1 MTVKATPIMLPFG
14 KKVVGDTLVC
24 NETSFDSIRQD
35 QFNNLVLLMLTNTI
49 SSLKMQLGG
58 YELWSS
64 PTDMSQAVSYSHCF
78 HNEQTFSITCTNSY
92 SNHSNGVDAKK
103 A

>member
-1 MTVKATPIMLPFG
+1 MIKDVIVDHSDSEGYPYHAPVWQ
-14 KKVVGDTLVC
+14 KVVGDTLVC

-58 YELWSS
+58 
-64 PTDMSQAVSYSHCF
+64 
-78 HNEQTFSITCTNSY
+78 
-92 SNHSNGVDAKK
+92 GV
-103 A
+103 